1 MVAAIN
7 FVKSG
12 VASNGIISYLRISF
26 SFLICFRNVFVLL
39 MVYSEGSNGDNN
51 FGKDFVVWYVTAL
64 VFNTIG
70 QSGKPSTLLVESLCI
85 SAVP

>member
-26 SFLICFRNVFVLL
+26 SFLICFRNVYVLL

-51 FGKDFVVWYVTAL
+51 FGKDFVV
-64 VFNTIG
+64 
-70 QSGKPSTLLVESLCI
+70 
-85 SAVP
+85 

>member
-12 VASNGIISYLRISF
+12 VASNGTISYLRVSF

-39 MVYSEGSNGDNN
+39 TVYSDRSNGDNN
-51 FGKDFVVWYVTAL
+51 FGKDFVV
-64 VFNTIG
+64 
-70 QSGKPSTLLVESLCI
+70 
-85 SAVP
+85 